1 MKKAISTTIALVAA
15 STILVGCSNEEP
27 TVSYAQFSVVFDE
40 VWDMFTP
47 STQVETCRAVQL
59 DTENFITSYQEG
71 FEMTS
76 GMHISEEHII
86 RKMYEVCP

>member
-1 MKKAISTTIALVAA
+1 MRRVIALVAA

-27 TVSYAQFSVVFDE
+27 TVSYEQFSVAFDNA
-40 VWDMFTP
+40 WYMFSP
-47 STQVETCRAVQL
+47 LTQLGNCQEVQL
-59 DTENFITSYQEG
+59 NTENFITSYQEG

-76 GMHISEEHII
+76 GLHVSEEHIL